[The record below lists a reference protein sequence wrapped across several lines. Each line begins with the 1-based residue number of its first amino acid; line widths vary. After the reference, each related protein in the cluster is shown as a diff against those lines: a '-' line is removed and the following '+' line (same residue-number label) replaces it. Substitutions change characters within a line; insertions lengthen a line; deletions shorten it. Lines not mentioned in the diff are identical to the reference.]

1 LLLKPKN
8 THTTDLPCIAVIGG
22 GSWATAIVKILSE
35 KDLKIR
41 WWLRNEA
48 DVQYIGKYGHNPH
61 YLSDVQINLRK
72 VKAYTDIRKTVEKA
86 RYVIMA
92 VPAAFV
98 QQAMQGLSA
107 GHLEGKI
114 MVSAIKGMIPGENL
128 LVTDWVERDFGVPA
142 DKLCVIAGPCHA
154 EEVALEKQSYLT
166 IASQNLEQ
174 AAAFAQLMNCRFV
187 QTSPTDDVYG
197 IEYCAVMKNIIAL
210 ACGIT
215 HGLNYG
221 DNFQAVL
228 VSNAMQEIKR
238 FIDHIYPKHR
248 DLSGSA
254 YLGDLLVTAYSQ
266 FSRNRTFGNM
276 IGRGYSVK
284 SAQVEMN
291 MIAEGY
297 YAVKSIH
304 EINKAHHVS
313 MPIVETVYNILYEK
327 TPPHTAVHALK
338 EVLR

>member
-1 LLLKPKN
+1 LLLKPK
-8 THTTDLPCIAVIGG
+8 TSHIPDLPCVAIIGG

-35 KDLKIR
+35 KDIKIR

-48 DVQYIGKYGHNPH
+48 DVHYIGQYGHNPH

-72 VKAYTDIRKTVEKA
+72 VKVYTDIRKTVEKA
-86 RYVIMA
+86 RYVILA

-98 QQAMQGLSA
+98 QQAMQGLSPEY
-107 GHLEGKI
+107 LQEKI
-114 MVSAIKGMIPGENL
+114 IVSAIKGMIPGENL
-128 LVTDWVERDFGVPA
+128 LVTDWVEREFHTPA
-142 DKLCVIAGPCHA
+142 EHLCVIAGPCHA

-166 IASQNLEQ
+166 IASQSIAE
-174 AAAFAQLMNCRFV
+174 AGTFASLLNCRFV
-187 QTSPTDDVYG
+187 QASPTDDVYG

-238 FIDHIYPKHR
+238 FVDHIYPKHR

-304 EINKAHHVS
+304 EINKEHQVP
-313 MPIVETVYNILYEK
+313 MPITETVYNILYNK
-327 TPPHTAVHALK
+327 TPPHTAVQALK

>member
-1 LLLKPKN
+1 MLKTKEKAPPA
-8 THTTDLPCIAVIGG
+8 TIAVIGG
-22 GSWATAIVKILSE
+22 GSWATALIKILSE
-35 KDLKIR
+35 QPVKVQ
-41 WWLRNEA
+41 WWLRNQA
-48 DVQYIGKYGHNPH
+48 DAAYIGQYGHNPH
-61 YLSDVQINLRK
+61 YLSDVQLNRRK
-72 VKAYTDIRKTVEKA
+72 VSVCARVEEA
-86 RYVIMA
+86 VAGATHVILA

-98 QQAMQGLSA
+98 QSALAGLPPEALA
-107 GHLEGKI
+107 GKVV
-114 MVSAIKGMIPGENL
+114 VSAIKGMIPEQNL
-128 LVTDWVERDFGVPA
+128 LVTDWVERDYGVTP
-142 DKLCVIAGPCHA
+142 DHLCVIAGPCHA

-166 IASQNLEQ
+166 IASADAGQ
-174 AAAFAQLMNCRFV
+174 AEGVARLLTCRYV
-187 QTSPTDDVYG
+187 QASALDDVYG
-197 IEYCAVMKNIIAL
+197 VEYCAVMKNIIAL

-228 VSNAMQEIKR
+228 VSNAMQEIRR
-238 FIDHIYPKHR
+238 FLDAIYPRDR
-248 DLSGSA
+248 DLSASV

-304 EINKAHHVS
+304 EINRQYGVF
-313 MPIVETVYNILYEK
+313 MPITEAVFRILYEK
-327 TPPHTAVHALK
+327 APPAQEVGALK
-338 EVLR
+338 KVLK

>member
-1 LLLKPKN
+1 MKTKTNPEP
-8 THTTDLPCIAVIGG
+8 LPVVAVIGG

-35 KDLKIR
+35 KDIKIR
-41 WWLRNEA
+41 WWLRNA
-48 DVQYIGKYGHNPH
+48 GDVAYIQNYGHNPH

-72 VKAYTDIRKTVEKA
+72 VKVYSDIVKTLSKA
-86 RYVIMA
+86 TYVILA
-92 VPAAFV
+92 VPAAFI
-98 QQAMQGLSA
+98 QQALQPVSA
-107 GHLEGKI
+107 THLAQKI
-114 MVSAIKGMIPGENL
+114 VVSAIKGMIPEQNL
-128 LVTDWVERDFGVPA
+128 LVTDWIESKFGVLPEHIS
-142 DKLCVIAGPCHA
+142 VIAGPCHA

-166 IASQNLEQ
+166 IASKDEAQ
-174 AAAFAQLMNCRFV
+174 AAAFARLMTCRFV
-187 QTSPTDDVYG
+187 QASATDDVYG

-238 FIDHIYPKHR
+238 FLDHIYPKHR

-284 SAQVEMN
+284 SAQIEMN

-304 EINKAHHVS
+304 EMNAKQGVL
-313 MPIVETVYNILYEK
+313 MPITEAVYQILYEK
-327 TPPHTAVHALK
+327 MPPGTAIHYLK

>member
-1 LLLKPKN
+1 MKPKS
-8 THTTDLPCIAVIGG
+8 TYTSDLSCIAIVGG

-35 KDLKIR
+35 KDLKIK
-41 WWLRNEA
+41 WWLRNEE
-48 DVQYIGKYGHNPH
+48 DVNYISKYGHNPH

-98 QQAMQGLSA
+98 QQAMQGLLPEHLA
-107 GHLEGKI
+107 GKTL
-114 MVSAIKGMIPGENL
+114 VSAIKGMIPGENL
-128 LVTDWVERDFGVPA
+128 LVTDWVEHGFQVPA
-142 DKLCVIAGPCHA
+142 EQLCVIAGPCHA

-166 IASQNLEQ
+166 IASQSMSQATDFANL
-174 AAAFAQLMNCRFV
+174 MSCRFV
-187 QTSPTDDVYG
+187 QASPTDDVYG
-197 IEYCAVMKNIIAL
+197 IEYCAVMKNIIAM
-210 ACGIT
+210 ACGVT

-304 EINKAHHVS
+304 EINKEHKVP
-313 MPIVETVYNILYEK
+313 MPIIEMVYTVLYEK
-327 TPPHTAVHALK
+327 TPPHTAVQALK

>member
-1 LLLKPKN
+1 MKPKS
-8 THTTDLPCIAVIGG
+8 TYTSELPCIAIIGG
-22 GSWATAIVKILSE
+22 GSWATAIIKILSE
-35 KDLKIR
+35 KELKIK
-41 WWLRNEA
+41 WWLRNEE
-48 DVQYIGKYGHNPH
+48 DVNYISQYGHNPH

-98 QQAMQGLSA
+98 QQAMQGLLPEHLA
-107 GHLEGKI
+107 GKTLI
-114 MVSAIKGMIPGENL
+114 SAIKGMIPGENL
-128 LVTDWVERDFGVPA
+128 LVTDWVERDFRVPA
-142 DKLCVIAGPCHA
+142 ERLCVIAGPCHA

-166 IASQNLEQ
+166 IASQSIDQ
-174 AAAFAQLMNCRFV
+174 AADFANLMSCRFV
-187 QTSPTDDVYG
+187 QASPTDDVYG

-304 EINKAHHVS
+304 EINKEHKVS
-313 MPIVETVYNILYEK
+313 MPITEMVYSILYEK
-327 TPPHTAVHALK
+327 TPPHTAVQALK